1 MLEKLGKTKRG
12 GHTKTVGEIVCICDI
27 GPQKTWEYTQ
37 NWPAMADVCVWEPKN
52 LEEKPLDPKVR
63 MTDKS
68 MARNT
73 SAE

>member
-27 GPQKTWEYTQ
+27 GPQKTWECTLNTGQ
-37 NWPAMADVCVWEPKN
+37 QWLMCVCGSQK
-52 LEEKPLDPKVR
+52 LARKPLDPKVK